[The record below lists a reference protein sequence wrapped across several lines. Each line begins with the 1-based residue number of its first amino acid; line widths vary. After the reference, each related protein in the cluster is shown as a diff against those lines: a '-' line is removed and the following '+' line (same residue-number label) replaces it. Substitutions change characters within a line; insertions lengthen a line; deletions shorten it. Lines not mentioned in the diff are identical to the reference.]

1 MNSDSLVVVV
11 VGCSYHYGFCVGI
24 ILQPIDM

>member
-1 MNSDSLVVVV
+1 MNSDSLVVV